1 MAVQKNDGLHRIEFQ
16 QWLFRKMMDCIASN
30 VQRALAD
37 HAYWKYPMLI
47 LRRAWQSSGGRD
59 PQCDWKGWWFLE
71 QEFDQM
77 ESVLRHVFST
87 GFGVLPETQCPGS

>member
-1 MAVQKNDGLHRIEFQ
+1 MAVQKNDGLHRIECPA
-16 QWLFRKMMDCIASN
+16 R
-30 VQRALAD
+30 LAD
-37 HAYWKYPMLI
+37 QAYWKYPMLI
-47 LRRAWQSSGGRD
+47 LRRAWQSSDGRD